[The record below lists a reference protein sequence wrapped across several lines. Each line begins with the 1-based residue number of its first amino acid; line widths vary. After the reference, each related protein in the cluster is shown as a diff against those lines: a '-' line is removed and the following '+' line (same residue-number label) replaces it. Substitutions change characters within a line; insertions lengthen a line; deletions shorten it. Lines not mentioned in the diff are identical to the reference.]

1 MASDNIDCDTELSLT
16 PGGRSSSS
24 RNQSGDGR
32 PGMSVRGP
40 PATPAA
46 GELQQKISIFYGGQ
60 VCICDVTEIQAR
72 AIICMAKREM
82 EEKMKRSGQSAS
94 ALGGS
99 WPEPATPPA
108 PDRQVLNSRLSMK
121 RSLQSFLQKRK
132 TRACESS
139 TPYPTQKEQNLHSD
153 SSSSS

>member
-1 MASDNIDCDTELSLT
+1 MASGNIDCDTELSLT

-32 PGMSVRGP
+32 PGMSVSGA
-40 PATPAA
+40 PATPTA

-82 EEKMKRSGQSAS
+82 EEKMKSSGQSAS
-94 ALGGS
+94 ALRGS
-99 WPEPATPPA
+99 GPEPPA
-108 PDRQVLNSRLSMK
+108 VPDKQVLNSRLSMK

-139 TPYPTQKEQNLHSD
+139 TPYPTQKQQNLQSD

>member
-1 MASDNIDCDTELSLT
+1 MASGNIDCDTELSLT

-32 PGMSVRGP
+32 PGVSVRGP

-46 GELQQKISIFYGGQ
+46 GDLQQKISIFYGGQ

-99 WPEPATPPA
+99 WPEPAPA
-108 PDRQVLNSRLSMK
+108 PDHQVLNSRLSMK